1 MYAIAVQEI
10 RARSGRASGSAS
22 SHEQEHE
29 EQEQQ
34 KAIRFRNY
42 QPRDAALAKT
52 ASERV
57 SEAVSNGGSGSGSG
71 SGSGEEQVIADSD
84 IIKNALR
91 ECTSEGVSE
100 ELNLLPRSN
109 NWDLKQ
115 QLEPKLEKLK
125 RRTQRAIVE
134 LLREKLAAEEGSD
147 SDSGEEE

>member
-1 MYAIAVQEI
+1 
-10 RARSGRASGSAS
+10 
-22 SHEQEHE
+22 
-29 EQEQQ
+29 
-34 KAIRFRNY
+34 
-42 QPRDAALAKT
+42 
-52 ASERV
+52 
-57 SEAVSNGGSGSGSG
+57 VSNGGSGSGSG